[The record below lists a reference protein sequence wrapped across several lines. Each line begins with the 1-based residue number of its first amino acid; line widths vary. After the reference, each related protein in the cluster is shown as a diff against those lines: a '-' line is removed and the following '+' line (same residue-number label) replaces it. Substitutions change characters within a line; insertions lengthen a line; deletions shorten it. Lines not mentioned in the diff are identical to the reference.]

1 MTRIIEDGID
11 CYVIIK
17 DDYVMGWISRSHWHG
32 KWRALTPKGKLSHH
46 YTRMSAVE
54 RLLEYGRG
62 Q

>member
-11 CYVIIK
+11 AYVVIK
-17 DDYVMGWISRSHWHG
+17 DDYVMGWISKSHWHG
-32 KWRALTPKGKLSHH
+32 KWRAMTPRGKLSFH

-54 RLLEYGRG
+54 QILSYGKG